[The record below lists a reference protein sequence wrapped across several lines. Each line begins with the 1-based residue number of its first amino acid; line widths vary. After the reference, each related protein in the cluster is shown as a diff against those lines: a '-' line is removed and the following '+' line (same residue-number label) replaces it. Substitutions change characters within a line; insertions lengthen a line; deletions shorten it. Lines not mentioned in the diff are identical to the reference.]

1 MAIADSPGG
10 RMPEAA
16 AWLCTMTGRVDS
28 EGRGVPM
35 KNESGGAGAV
45 AGGVVVPVGIPPKI
59 DVGGT
64 IGLPLPA
71 PRRAPS
77 DGNGGLMLGIAL
89 YDGCA
94 VVRLMVVC

>member
-1 MAIADSPGG
+1 
-10 RMPEAA
+10 MPEAA

-35 KNESGGAGAV
+35 KNASGGAGAV

-64 IGLPLPA
+64 AEVGLPE
-71 PRRAPS
+71 PS
-77 DGNGGLMLGIAL
+77 RVTNDGSGGLMLGIEL
-89 YDGCA
+89 YDGGA
-94 VVRLMVVC
+94 VIGLVVVR